1 MTRRWLAL
9 LIVGAL
15 LGACDRDPGTIE
27 VDAVDAA
34 LYEAAADAEDL
45 PEALE
50 AGERIA
56 EQLLVALDVEPRPRD
71 DVRPYRVSLCDET
84 SDDGPRLVSIGRG
97 MGFASKDTDA
107 VVARAR
113 DQLESAG
120 VDGVRVIGGDGDVPM
135 VTGVFAEDRWQVSAT
150 FNRVDGIGEVR
161 VNSPCLPGDLPE
173 PPSSS

>member
-1 MTRRWLAL
+1 MRRRWIAL
-9 LIVGAL
+9 LIVGVL

-34 LYEAAADAEDL
+34 LYEAAAGAEDL

-56 EQLLVALDVEPRPRD
+56 EQLVVALDVEPRPRD

-97 MGFASKDTDA
+97 IGFASGDTDA

-113 DQLESAG
+113 DQLEAGG
-120 VDGVRVIGGDGDVPM
+120 VDGVRVVGGDGDVPM
-135 VTGVFAEDRWQVSAT
+135 VTGVFAEDRWQVAVT
-150 FNRVDGIGEVR
+150 LNRVDGIGEVR

-173 PPSSS
+173 PPHSS